1 MIPNQCHKLKKK
13 KKNNNNFLL
22 ISVESIQMTARK
34 KNPIIILE

>member
-13 KKNNNNFLL
+13 KILL

-34 KNPIIILE
+34 KNPIISLE